1 MDVVNYDKYSI
12 ITCLKSDSLTL
23 LIEFLNTHTIDCP
36 NVIINML
43 EYDSDEDK
51 VASNLLPFS
60 LNWQKRNKSFILVSN
75 IRKKFL
81 KDMISIKSLE
91 EAIDFFHMEELTRNI

>member
-1 MDVVNYDKYSI
+1 MNVINHDRYSI
-12 ITCLKSDSLTL
+12 IKCLKPDSFTL
-23 LIEFLNTHTIDCP
+23 LIDFLNKHSIDCP

-43 EYDSDEDK
+43 ECDVDENK
-51 VASNLLPFS
+51 IVSNLLPFS

-75 IRKKFL
+75 IRKKLL
-81 KDMISIKSLE
+81 KDIVSIKSLE